1 KKAYNYIK
9 NHQIYR
15 AIRKDS
21 NRLLKITTKEKFD
34 IVVSYHTELN
44 CNNIGMPKHT
54 KTIKYIHSDLST
66 NEYFKERM
74 EYIKHLKKPYDK
86 IICVSEQARKSFIE
100 TYGIDKNVVTLL
112 NPIDA
117 TRIQV
122 LSNEKVVLPFRGKY
136 ICAVGRL
143 GWEKG
148 YDRLILLQ
156 KRLKEMSLDYKLLIV
171 GDGSEKKKLIKM
183 IEDNHLQ
190 DDVFLIGYQSNPYPY
205 LLHSYF
211 TVISS
216 YTEGLPVVAVES
228 LCLGIPVVSCFSSV
242 KEAFGEEKCG
252 IITDN
257 DDEALFNGML
267 DLFNNENLYNIVKNG
282 AESRREFFSGRTLI
296 KQVENEYIHTIFDD
310 NYTET

>member
-1 KKAYNYIK
+1 MEKIKLCFIHYKLVLGGAETALLDLVRLIDKNRFEVSVFLMETGGVLEKEFIKEGVRLLNPFYRLKKSKRLHKKAYNYIK

-15 AIRKDS
+15 AISKDS

-74 EYIKHLKKPYDK
+74 EYIKNLKQPYDK

-171 GDGSEKKKLIKM
+171 GDGSER
-183 IEDNHLQ
+183 
-190 DDVFLIGYQSNPYPY
+190 
-205 LLHSYF
+205 
-211 TVISS
+211 
-216 YTEGLPVVAVES
+216 
-228 LCLGIPVVSCFSSV
+228 
-242 KEAFGEEKCG
+242 
-252 IITDN
+252 
-257 DDEALFNGML
+257 
-267 DLFNNENLYNIVKNG
+267 KN
-282 AESRREFFSGRTLI
+282 
-296 KQVENEYIHTIFDD
+296 
-310 NYTET
+310 